1 MGGNDVTRDLN
12 VELVFELARLVVPV
26 TELESR
32 QPGYTFE
39 LNVPVD
45 GLLPIRVNGKV
56 VARGE
61 LVQVG
66 ERLAV
71 TLREIA
77 K

>member
-1 MGGNDVTRDLN
+1 MADEDVTKDLN

-26 TELESR
+26 AELETR

-45 GLLPIRVNGKV
+45 GLLPIRVSGKV

-66 ERLAV
+66 DRLAV
-71 TLREIA
+71 TLREFA
-77 K
+77 G